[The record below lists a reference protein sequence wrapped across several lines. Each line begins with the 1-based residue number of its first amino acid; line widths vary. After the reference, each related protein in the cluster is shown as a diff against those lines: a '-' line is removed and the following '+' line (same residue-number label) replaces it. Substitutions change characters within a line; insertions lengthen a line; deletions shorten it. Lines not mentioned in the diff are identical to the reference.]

1 MRSKLF
7 VPGSR
12 PELFDKALASAA
24 DSLSFDLEDAVAEP
38 RKAEARA
45 ALRDLLV
52 SGRIGE
58 AGGAGKTMIVRV
70 NAPDTVH
77 FAPDIAAVV
86 RNGLH
91 MINVPKVED
100 VEQVH
105 IAARAVAEAEAA
117 NGVTAPVTLL
127 LNIESPRGLRKAY
140 ELAAADKRVA
150 GLQLGYADLFEP
162 AGIHRREML
171 AVAQTM
177 YQMRMATAEA
187 GVFAYDGAFADV
199 KDADGYRAEAELAR
213 RLGYLGKSC
222 IHPSQIALAND
233 VFRPTEAEI
242 AAAQR
247 IVAAAADAD
256 GKGVGAYLVD
266 GKMVDRPFVERAR
279 AVLAQARAMGW
290 TG

>member
-24 DSLSFDLEDAVAEP
+24 DALSFDLEDAVAEP

-45 ALRDLLV
+45 ALQDLLA
-52 SGRIGE
+52 SGRT
-58 AGGAGKTMIVRV
+58 AASGKTVIVRV
-70 NAPDTVH
+70 NAPDTAH
-77 FAPDIAAVV
+77 FAPDIVAVV

-91 MINVPKVED
+91 LVNVPKVEE

-105 IAARAVAEAEAA
+105 LAARAVALAEAA
-117 NGVTAPVTLL
+117 NGVTTPVKLL
-127 LNIESPRGLRKAY
+127 LNIESPRGLRKAH
-140 ELAAADKRVA
+140 ELAAADARVA

-162 AGIHRREML
+162 AGIHRRETL

-177 YQMRMATAEA
+177 FQMRMAAAEA
-187 GVFAYDGAFADV
+187 GVFAYDAAFADV

-222 IHPSQIALAND
+222 IHPSQIALANA
-233 VFRPTEAEI
+233 VFQPTEAEI

-247 IVAAAADAD
+247 IVAAADEADAR
-256 GKGVGAYLVD
+256 GVGAYLVD

-279 AVLAQARAMGW
+279 AVLAQARTMGW
-290 TG
+290 AG